1 MKRLAGLSNA
11 IVLVAICI
19 HPAMGNAQNRSETV
33 PVACPQALDV
43 TALHLYGA
51 WQARWDGVS
60 EAATLTLGRSED
72 HPDGLRGT
80 IRRPAGQSPAQA
92 LVAGDVD
99 NGAFTLE
106 ESIDGRAISA
116 TWSGSFADQ
125 ACGKEIR
132 GTWTDTATR
141 IERAFVLRKQPGWQ

>member
-1 MKRLAGLSNA
+1 MKRLTGLSNA
-11 IVLVAICI
+11 IVLVAICV

-43 TALHLYGA
+43 TALHLYG
-51 WQARWDGVS
+51 
-60 EAATLTLGRSED
+60 AATLTLGRSED